1 MIRLFGSL
9 LVSSK
14 ASKQPLLVRERLLA
28 AYLITTKQC
37 SYEPRFFSTQRP
49 SPIPQEFK
57 FSQTHGG
64 VKSVQEKSKSG
75 IRVIS
80 IQHVKPAKP
89 TPHELR
95 LYKLSALDQ
104 INIPSY
110 VPFIFFYPNNANGN
124 TNINISIDNLV
135 VERSKLLRDSL
146 SETLTRFYPFAG
158 KYIDDN
164 HIECNDEGVH
174 YVETQVDGDLSSFVA
189 KPDYNLLQGL
199 LPLNSNEPTRGQ
211 YLVMI
216 QVNFFSCG
224 GVAISMYNSHKL
236 IDGRTYS
243 TFLNA
248 WASTAKGDPQKMLYP
263 NFVSSSLFHP
273 NTKAASNAS
282 CPLSFLAVR
291 PLMLKSGKCSTK
303 RFRFDSSA
311 LQALKEKAA
320 ASSSISSTRVVAV
333 TSLIWKCATTAAR
346 TLHGKRPSILQFAM
360 NIRGRFTPPLPEN
373 AIGNICWTGV
383 ASCELKDSLRLET
396 MIGHVKGGIAKVDSI
411 FLEKFKGE
419 QGSDYIVDGMKRL
432 GGQMSRYDADYYSS
446 SSMCNSGLYEADF
459 GWGKPVWSCYGNFN
473 DNIPLYANIIILMDT
488 SSGDGVEAWVTLGQE
503 EMDILECDPD
513 LLLYAS
519 VEPSPLQS

>member
-1 MIRLFGSL
+1 MMRLFGCL
-9 LVSSK
+9 LASSK
-14 ASKQPLLVRERLLA
+14 ASKHPLLVLERSLA
-28 AYLITTKQC
+28 AYLVTNKQY
-37 SYEPRFFSTQRP
+37 SYEPRFFSAQP
-49 SPIPQEFK
+49 QSAIPQEFK
-57 FSQTHGG
+57 FSQAHAGD
-64 VKSVQEKSKSG
+64 KSVQENSKNG
-75 IRVIS
+75 IRVMS
-80 IQHVKPAKP
+80 IQHVKPDKP
-89 TPHELR
+89 TPEELR

-110 VPFIFFYPNNANGN
+110 VPFIFFYPNNVNGN
-124 TNINISIDNLV
+124 TNINIDNLV
-135 VERSKLLRDSL
+135 AERSKLLRDSL

-158 KYIDDN
+158 KYMDDN
-164 HIECNDEGVH
+164 NIVCTDEGVH
-174 YVETQVDGDLSSFVA
+174 YVETRVDGDLSSFVA
-189 KPDYNLLQGL
+189 KPEYTLLQGL
-199 LPLNSNEPTRGQ
+199 LPSPLNSTEPTRGQ

-248 WASTAKGDPQKMLYP
+248 WASAAKGDDSQKLVYP
-263 NFVSSSLFHP
+263 NFVSSSLFLP

-311 LQALKEKAA
+311 LQALKAKAA
-320 ASSSISSTRVVAV
+320 ETVSSTRVVAV
-333 TSLIWKCATTAAR
+333 TSLIWKCATAAAR
-346 TLHGKRPSILQFAM
+346 KLNGERPSILQFAL
-360 NIRGRFTPPLPEN
+360 NIRGRFTPPIPEN

-383 ASCELKDSLRLET
+383 ANCELKDSLSLET
-396 MIGHVKGGIAKVDSI
+396 MIGHVKAGIAKVDSSY
-411 FLEKFKGE
+411 LEKFKGE

-432 GGQMSRYDADYYSS
+432 GGQMSSYDADYYSS

-459 GWGKPVWSCYGNFN
+459 GWGRPVWSCYGNFN

-488 SSGDGVEAWVTLGQE
+488 RKGDGVEAWVTLGQE
-503 EMDILECDPD
+503 EMDILENDPD

-519 VEPSPLQS
+519 VEPSPLQA

>member
-1 MIRLFGSL
+1 MMRLFGSL
-9 LVSSK
+9 LASSK
-14 ASKQPLLVRERLLA
+14 VSKHPLLVLERSLA
-28 AYLITTKQC
+28 AYLVTNKQY
-37 SYEPRFFSTQRP
+37 SYEPRFFSAQPLST
-49 SPIPQEFK
+49 IPQEFK
-57 FSQTHGG
+57 FSQTHAGD
-64 VKSVQEKSKSG
+64 KSVQENRKNG
-75 IRVIS
+75 IRVMS
-80 IQHVKPAKP
+80 IQHVKPDKP
-89 TPHELR
+89 TPQELR

-110 VPFIFFYPNNANGN
+110 VPFIFFYPNNVNGN
-124 TNINISIDNLV
+124 ANINIDNLM

-158 KYIDDN
+158 KYMDDN
-164 HIECNDEGVH
+164 NIVCTDEGVH

-199 LPLNSNEPTRGQ
+199 LPSPLNSTEPTRGQ

-248 WASTAKGDPQKMLYP
+248 WPSAAKGDDPQKMVYP
-263 NFVSSSLFHP
+263 NFVSSSLFLP

-303 RFRFDSSA
+303 RFRFDSST
-311 LQALKEKAA
+311 LQALKAKAA
-320 ASSSISSTRVVAV
+320 ETVSSTRVVAV
-333 TSLIWKCATTAAR
+333 TSLIWKCATAAAR
-346 TLHGKRPSILQFAM
+346 KLNGERPSILQFAL
-360 NIRGRFTPPLPEN
+360 NIRGRFTPPIPEN

-383 ASCELKDSLRLET
+383 ANCELKDRLSLET
-396 MIGHVKGGIAKVDSI
+396 MIGHVKAGIAKVDSSY
-411 FLEKFKGE
+411 LEKFKGE
-419 QGSDYIVDGMKRL
+419 HGSDYIVDGMKRL
-432 GGQMSRYDADYYSS
+432 GGQMSSYDADYYSS

-459 GWGKPVWSCYGNFN
+459 GWGRPVWSCYGNFN

-488 SSGDGVEAWVTLGQE
+488 RKGDGVEAWVTLGQE
-503 EMDILECDPD
+503 EMDILENDPD

-519 VEPSPLQS
+519 VEPSPLQA